1 MIAIFD
7 QIYHYGFLAEALG
20 KLNIG
25 GVFQAEIESIS
36 VALDK
41 VRSISAVRCFCL
53 FTHVCI

>member
-1 MIAIFD
+1 MVVFD

-41 VRSISAVRCFCL
+41 VRSMSAVRCFCL